1 MIDNQIILLKFIQT
15 NNNVN
20 WDEISINQKLSE
32 SFIKKFKDKV
42 NWDLISKYQNL
53 SENFIKKF
61 KHKLNDK

>member
-32 SFIKKFKDKV
+32 SFIKEFQDKV
-42 NWDLISKYQNL
+42 D
-53 SENFIKKF
+53 
-61 KHKLNDK
+61 

>member
-32 SFIKKFKDKV
+32 SFIKEFQDKL
-42 NWDLISKYQNL
+42 NWYNISYAQQL
-53 SENFIKKF
+53 SEDFIR
-61 KHKLNDK
+61 